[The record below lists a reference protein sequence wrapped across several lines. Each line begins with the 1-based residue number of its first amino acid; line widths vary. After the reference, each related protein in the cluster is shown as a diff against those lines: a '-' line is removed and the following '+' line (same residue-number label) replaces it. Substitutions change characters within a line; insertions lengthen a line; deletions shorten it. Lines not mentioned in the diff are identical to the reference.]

1 MDVADCQFSALLLLA
16 NGGESM
22 NFVSKIIGVILF
34 TLFFGFAL
42 KNDQIVTL
50 QYFWGYAQSAPL
62 VIWLFGFFALG
73 VILAVLA
80 MVPMVFRHRRDISN
94 HKKTIAEIEKER
106 LAAQRTSMNAPQSD
120 TIRNT

>member
-1 MDVADCQFSALLLLA
+1 
-16 NGGESM
+16 M

-62 VIWLFGFFALG
+62 VIWLFGFFSLG
-73 VILAVLA
+73 VVLAVLA
-80 MVPMVFRHRRDISN
+80 MVPMVFR
-94 HKKTIAEIEKER
+94 E
-106 LAAQRTSMNAPQSD
+106 NAPLGINVQVTSRARQQGSD
-120 TIRNT
+120 CTDWTSSSSVGWV